1 MSGGHKTQSLKLN
14 LTCLTKPSLA
24 QQGIQK
30 AEHVQKRM
38 ICCIHWKKLDL
49 KAGSVK
55 KALCRPYTTHFRR
68 TWTHCLGM
76 MELEHFAWDFFLS
89 LVLSDIDLFYP
100 AFKIVISCC
109 FRTFFSAK
117 KAWYNIT
124 VSFQLSWRTASS
136 LINIS
141 IYYYICLKNEIV
153 ADLKWEPSPTSSL
166 PHKISK
172 HLK

>member
-14 LTCLTKPSLA
+14 LTCLTKSSLA

-30 AEHVQKRM
+30 AEHVQERI

-55 KALCRPYTTHFRR
+55 RTLRRPYTTHFRR

-76 MELEHFAWDFFLS
+76 MELEHFAWDFLLS
-89 LVLSDIDLFYP
+89 LVLSGIDLFHT
-100 AFKIVISCC
+100 AF
-109 FRTFFSAK
+109 FELLFSQKGLIQHLPFNCHQEVLSLLFTYLFIIINGLK
-117 KAWYNIT
+117 K
-124 VSFQLSWRTASS
+124 
-136 LINIS
+136 
-141 IYYYICLKNEIV
+141 EIIPH
-153 ADLKWEPSPTSSL
+153 LKWEPSATSSL

>member
-1 MSGGHKTQSLKLN
+1 MSGGRKTQSLKLN
-14 LTCLTKPSLA
+14 LPCLTKSSLA

-30 AEHVQKRM
+30 AEHVQERI

-55 KALCRPYTTHFRR
+55 RTLRRPYTTHFRR

-76 MELEHFAWDFFLS
+76 IELEHFAWDFLLS
-89 LVLSDIDLFYP
+89 LVLSGIDLFHT
-100 AFKIVISCC
+100 AF
-109 FRTFFSAK
+109 FELLFSQKGLIQLLPFNCHQEVLALLFIYLFIIINGLK
-117 KAWYNIT
+117 K
-124 VSFQLSWRTASS
+124 
-136 LINIS
+136 
-141 IYYYICLKNEIV
+141 EIIPH
-153 ADLKWEPSPTSSL
+153 LKWEPSATSSL